1 MTQQELMYKVEQILE
16 DVRTGIL
23 ATIDEQGNPQM
34 RWMTPSLIKGR
45 PNVLFAVTS
54 PHFRKVVQLN
64 ANAKVQWMI
73 QTRAI
78 DEVVNLRGTIN
89 VLEHPSIRAE
99 VMEQLGKQLTVFWR
113 VNSEHTD
120 FIVLETIIEEAI
132 YFRPMK
138 GAKETVSFA

>member
-1 MTQQELMYKVEQILE
+1 MTQHELMYKVEQILD
-16 DVRTGIL
+16 DVHTGVL

-45 PNVLFAVTS
+45 PNVLFAITS

-64 ANAKVQWMI
+64 ANARVQWMI
-73 QTRAI
+73 QTRAV
-78 DEVVNLRGTIN
+78 DEVVNLRGKIN
-89 VLEHPSIRAE
+89 VLDNPAIRAE
-99 VMEQLGKQLTVFWR
+99 VMEQLGKQLAIFWR

-120 FIVLETIIEEAI
+120 FIVLETIIEEAT

-138 GAKETVSFA
+138 GVKDTVSFA